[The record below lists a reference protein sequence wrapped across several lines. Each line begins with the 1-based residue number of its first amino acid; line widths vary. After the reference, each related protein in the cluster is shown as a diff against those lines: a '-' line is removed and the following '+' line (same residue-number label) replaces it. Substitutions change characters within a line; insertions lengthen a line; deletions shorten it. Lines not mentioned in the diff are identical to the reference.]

1 MPPESSPATK
11 PFELIAG
18 HPALD
23 FINTL
28 DDRFAS
34 PPSGP
39 QERLVTYE
47 DLLRFTQQ
55 AGLLTDRQA
64 RKLKRLAAHPES
76 DPGSG
81 PDPIEAQPDPAAV
94 LHQAIQLREALATL
108 TYAWLE
114 ASPASPPP
122 QPIALLEDLFKQA
135 ALHRRLKPEAGHL
148 LWSWKGLSR
157 HLASPLWLLA
167 QSANDLLTSDDILR
181 LRSCASDTCRWV
193 FLDTS
198 KNHTRR
204 WCDMKTCGN
213 RNKVRRFHA
222 RQADPA

>member
-1 MPPESSPATK
+1 MPPESSPTAT

-28 DDRFAS
+28 DDRFT
-34 PPSGP
+34 GP
-39 QERLVTYE
+39 QERLLTYD

-76 DPGSG
+76 AEPDAG
-81 PDPIEAQPDPAAV
+81 PQPDPAAI
-94 LHQAIQLREALATL
+94 LHQAIQLREALAAL

-114 ASPASPPP
+114 ASPPSPAA
-122 QPIALLEDLFKQA
+122 QPLALLEDLFKQA

-213 RNKVRRFHA
+213 RSKVRRFHA